1 MVYLWQSSWCLTLN
15 SKLLPTF
22 LVFVSVDLFPISY
35 NDISQHEHEAPS
47 PTDSLHGLHA
57 HIGVGLGSSIV
68 IKRRHR
74 QVVTPKFGSRFK
86 SGGERPSIVFIYSL
100 HRQFISCLDLVRLS
114 SGWWRCS
121 KPSPLRLLLM
131 PDLCL
136 LSECD
141 KWVLYESRIY
151 IYIYWRVLRVCQVH
165 WSRRGRFA
173 IDSNGMA

>member
-86 SGGERPSIVFIYSL
+86 SGGERPSIVLFIHFIGSLYLVWTWSVCLVAGGVVLSLRHFGYYSCPT
-100 HRQFISCLDLVRLS
+100 FVCYPNAINGFYMKVA
-114 SGWWRCS
+114 
-121 KPSPLRLLLM
+121 
-131 PDLCL
+131 
-136 LSECD
+136 
-141 KWVLYESRIY
+141 YIY
-151 IYIYWRVLRVCQVH
+151 IYIEEC
-165 WSRRGRFA
+165 
-173 IDSNGMA
+173 